1 MLTDR
6 VLFLTITKCK
16 DSLCIFESRF
26 RENQMNIDQ
35 PLKDLGSIDYEPLR
49 DAIINLD
56 EDVWHENETR
66 QEIFD
71 VHKKTSSLML
81 VFCDGWPE
89 LKVKKEDAWD
99 RLAKV
104 AVPLMEDV
112 INKFYEPG
120 GTIIRAMA
128 AKLYAGERITPHVD
142 KHPSFAIAHRIP
154 IPITTNEHVR
164 FTIAG
169 RPYRLQLGRGYEVN
183 NQSTHSVMNRG
194 KDDRITFIFDYMPP
208 EIRAKAKSLN

>member
-1 MLTDR
+1 
-6 VLFLTITKCK
+6 
-16 DSLCIFESRF
+16 
-26 RENQMNIDQ
+26 MNIDQ

-56 EDVWHENETR
+56 AGAWHENETR

-89 LKVKKEDAWD
+89 IKVTKEEAWD

-104 AVPLMEDV
+104 AVPVMQDV
-112 INKFYEPG
+112 INRFYEPG

-142 KHPSFAIAHRIP
+142 KHPSFAIAHRIHV
-154 IPITTNEHVR
+154 PITTNDNVR

-169 RPYRLQLGRGYEVN
+169 RPYQLQLGRVYEVN

-194 KDDRITFIFDYMPP
+194 KDDRITFIFDYMPA

>member
-16 DSLCIFESRF
+16 DSLCIVESRF
-26 RENQMNIDQ
+26 REKQMNIDK

-142 KHPSFAIAHRIP
+142 KHPSFAIAHRIH

-169 RPYRLQLGRGYEVN
+169 RPYRLQLGRVYEVN

>member
-1 MLTDR
+1 
-6 VLFLTITKCK
+6 
-16 DSLCIFESRF
+16 
-26 RENQMNIDQ
+26 MNIDQ

-49 DAIINLD
+49 EAIINLD
-56 EDVWHENETR
+56 QEAWHENETR

-89 LKVKKEDAWD
+89 IKVTKEEAWD

-104 AVPLMEDV
+104 AVPVMQDV
-112 INKFYEPG
+112 INRFYEPG

-142 KHPSFAIAHRIP
+142 KHPSFGIAHRIHV
-154 IPITTNEHVR
+154 PITTNEHVR

-169 RPYRLQLGRGYEVN
+169 RPYQLQLGRVYEVN

>member
-1 MLTDR
+1 
-6 VLFLTITKCK
+6 
-16 DSLCIFESRF
+16 
-26 RENQMNIDQ
+26 MNIDQ

-56 EDVWHENETR
+56 KEAWHENETR

-71 VHKKTSSLML
+71 VHRKTSSLML

-89 LKVKKEDAWD
+89 IKVTKEEAWD

-104 AVPLMEDV
+104 AVPVMQDV
-112 INKFYEPG
+112 INRFYEPG

-128 AKLYAGERITPHVD
+128 AKLHAGERISPHVD
-142 KHPSFAIAHRIP
+142 KHPSFHIAHRIH

-164 FTIAG
+164 ITIAG
-169 RPYRLQLGRGYEVN
+169 RPYELQLGRAYEVN